1 MKYISILTL
10 CEDEAEYVRDIYEQV
25 KTVMAAREG
34 YTYEHIF
41 LDNHSEDGSIELL
54 RDIADMDPRVKVIR
68 TTRAFPVDKAMTYGL
83 FQCEG
88 EAAISTYCNP
98 RDNMSMIGVFLDKWE
113 SGVPV
118 ILAQRDPALIVGF
131 REWARK
137 KSYALVEKISNLD
150 ALQNITGFALY
161 DRKVLDMIRWMNDP
175 EPYMR
180 GLIPQLGYPYEL
192 YNYFPNVYQPK
203 NGKRYTATLDSY
215 LSYAFLG
222 MTHAS
227 NKPLRIATFLGM
239 IMSGASFLIAIVF
252 LILKLAV
259 FPWYEGSAIATIIS
273 LFVLGSIQLLV
284 IAGIGEYIGA
294 ILTRI
299 TKRPMVIEAERL
311 NFDEE
316 S

>member
-25 KTVMAAREG
+25 KKEMEAEDG
-34 YTYEHIF
+34 YDYEHLF
-41 LDNHSEDGSIELL
+41 LDNHSEDGTIEIL
-54 RDIADMDPRVKVIR
+54 RAIAAEDSHVRVIR
-68 TTRAFPVDKAMTYGL
+68 TTRPFDSDKAMTYGL
-83 FQCEG
+83 FQCSG
-88 EAAISTYCNP
+88 DVAISTYCNP
-98 RDNMSMIGVFLDKWE
+98 RDDMAMIHDFLRRWE
-113 SGVPV
+113 DDVPV
-118 ILAQRDPALIVGF
+118 ILAQRDPKLIVGF
-131 REWARK
+131 REWLRK
-137 KSYALVEKISNLD
+137 RCYALVEKLSNLD

-192 YNYFPNVYQPK
+192 YNYFPNVYEPK
-203 NGKRYTATLDSY
+203 NGKRYKATLDSY

-239 IMSGASFLIAIVF
+239 IMSGVSFVIAIVF

-273 LFVLGSIQLLV
+273 LFLLGSIQLLV

-316 S
+316 N

>member
-1 MKYISILTL
+1 MP
-10 CEDEAEYVRDIYEQV
+10 E
-25 KTVMAAREG
+25 

-41 LDNHSEDGSIELL
+41 LDNHSEDGAIEIL
-54 RDIADMDPRVKVIR
+54 REVAAEDDHVKVIR
-68 TTRAFPVDKAMTYGL
+68 TTRPFDTDKAMTYGL
-83 FQCEG
+83 FQCSG
-88 EAAISTYCNP
+88 DAVFSTYCNP
-98 RDNMSMIGVFLDKWE
+98 RDDFGMIRIFLEKWE
-113 SGVPV
+113 AGTPV
-118 ILAQRDPALIVGF
+118 VLAQRDRSLIVGF
-131 REWARK
+131 NEWARK
-137 KSYALVEKISNLD
+137 MAYGFVEKLSDLD

-175 EPYMR
+175 DPYMR

-192 YNYFPNVYQPK
+192 YSYVPTVYQPK
-203 NGKRYTATLDSY
+203 GKKKYSATLDSY

-227 NKPLRIATFLGM
+227 NKPLRMATFLGI
-239 IMSGASFLIAIVF
+239 IMSGASFVIAVLF

-259 FPWYEGSAIATIIS
+259 FPWYEGGAIATIIS
-273 LFVLGSIQLLV
+273 LFFIGSIQLLV
-284 IAGIGEYIGA
+284 VAGVGEYVGA

-316 S
+316 N